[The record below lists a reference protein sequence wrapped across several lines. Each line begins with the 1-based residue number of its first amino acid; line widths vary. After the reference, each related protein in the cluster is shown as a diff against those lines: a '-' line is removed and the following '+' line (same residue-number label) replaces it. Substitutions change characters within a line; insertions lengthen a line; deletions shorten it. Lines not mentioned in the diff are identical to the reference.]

1 MNADMVAIEVIR
13 RLLRHCG
20 IEAEADAA
28 LELVLEILGSPALLE
43 EEKFQACALAIL
55 TKLFAVA
62 EKFGDAFNNRDYLVP
77 ADESIEAQREVRV
90 CGEASAD
97 TQREAKFGI
106 WTLFATNRCKAYIVD
121 LRVSAPDVAAGDANL
136 ELAGEIIKIGVA
148 NERLCG
154 FTDER

>member
-1 MNADMVAIEVIR
+1 MHVGGSQLAVGEAIGKVGSGTHLGGGYSPPQNGGTDIAEAGLFLAMNADMVAIEVIR
-13 RLLRHCG
+13 RLLRDCG

-77 ADESIEAQREVRV
+77 ADESIEAQSQVRI

-97 TQREAKFGI
+97 
-106 WTLFATNRCKAYIVD
+106 
-121 LRVSAPDVAAGDANL
+121 P
-136 ELAGEIIKIGVA
+136 
-148 NERLCG
+148 
-154 FTDER
+154 